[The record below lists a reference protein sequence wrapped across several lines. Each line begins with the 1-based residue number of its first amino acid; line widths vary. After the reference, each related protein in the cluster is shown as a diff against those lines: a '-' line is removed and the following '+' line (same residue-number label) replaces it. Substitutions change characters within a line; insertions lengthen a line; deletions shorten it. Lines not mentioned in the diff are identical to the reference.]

1 MGFLTITTSFFFL
14 FLLILF
20 PLTSSGPLRT
30 GSIYPNFTASHYQFI
45 DQGGAFL
52 QSTNG
57 TFKVSFT
64 KPTSNNSQYYL
75 SILHSLSNSII
86 WTANRNKPVSDS
98 SKLSL
103 SADGLAISDDDD
115 RFVWSTPMLDSPVSS
130 MQLQESGNLVLLDA
144 RNVSLWQSF
153 DSPTDAIVTGQTLR
167 VGKSLAASVSENDL
181 SVGEYSFVVTDG
193 DGVLQWN
200 QMTYWKLSMYSYAF
214 KDSDAPVSFLSV
226 NRTGLYLLASDG
238 SRFVLKVSLDAAGFR
253 IAKLEPSGRLIVSK
267 LVGDNLVQELA
278 IPVENCR
285 IPFFCKEIGL
295 CSGGSCSCPSGFHAE
310 LNGDC
315 VPINSSLSLPN
326 GCSATNASGLNSSI
340 TYLKLGNGVDYFAN
354 DFIQP
359 VKRGVGLSD
368 CQDLC
373 SWNCSCLG
381 IFHDDSS
388 ESCYF
393 IENHLGTLMSSS
405 DNERVRL
412 GYIKAMVLSSD
423 GSKKA
428 EDENGSK
435 FPVAGLVLIPSSL
448 LAIAIVVGFLWWRI
462 NSKRARAKV
471 IKLGSRNSSSEELE
485 LTSIAGLPRRFSYEE
500 LAAATDNFNTPIGSG
515 GFGTVYKGILQDK
528 SVVAVKKINSFGIQ
542 GKKEF
547 CTEITII
554 GNIHHVNLVR
564 LKGFC
569 AQGRQR
575 FLVYEYMNKG
585 SLDRTLFGNGSVL
598 EWRERFEIA
607 LGTARGLAY
616 LHTGCDHKIIHC
628 DVKPENILLHDKL
641 QVKISDF
648 GLSKLLTPEQS
659 SLFTTMRGTRGYLA
673 PEWLT
678 SSAISD
684 KTDVYSYGMV
694 LLEIISGRK
703 NSSLKIQSRSTE
715 KDSSGDGNGP
725 SSSSSPRESQRVYFP
740 LLALELHEQ
749 RRYLELADSRIEG
762 QVSDEDV
769 EKLVRI
775 ALCCVQEEPMLRPS
789 MANVVSML
797 EGGMPL
803 GEPRIESL
811 RFLRFYG
818 QRFNEAS
825 TIEESNEL
833 NLQFILQSETNGTNT
848 TGSYNSLSYISSQ
861 QVSGPR

>member
-1 MGFLTITTSFFFL
+1 M
-14 FLLILF
+14 
-20 PLTSSGPLRT
+20 
-30 GSIYPNFTASHYQFI
+30 
-45 DQGGAFL
+45 
-52 QSTNG
+52 QSENG
-57 TFKVSFT
+57 TFKVSFS
-64 KPTSNNSQYYL
+64 KPKSENSQYYL
-75 SILHSLSNSII
+75 SILHSISNSII
-86 WTANRNKPVSDS
+86 WTANRNKPVSDA
-98 SKLSL
+98 SKLIL
-103 SADGLAISDDDD
+103 SVNGLTITDDDD
-115 RFVWSTPMLDSPVSS
+115 RFVWSTPMLNSPVSS

-153 DSPTDAIVTGQTLR
+153 DSPTDAIVVGQSLG
-167 VGKSLAASVSENDL
+167 VGKSLAVSVSENDL

-200 QMTYWKLSMYSYAF
+200 QMTYWKLSMDRRAF
-214 KDSDAPVSFLSV
+214 KDSNAPVSFLSL
-226 NRTGLYLLASDG
+226 NRTGLYLFASDG
-238 SRFVLKVSLDAAGFR
+238 SRVVLKVSFDAADFR
-253 IAKLEPSGRLIVSK
+253 IAKLESSGRFIVSK
-267 LVGDNLVQELA
+267 LLGDNLVQELA
-278 IPVENCR
+278 IPVEDCR
-285 IPFFCKEIGL
+285 IPFFCKEIGF
-295 CSGGSCSCPSGFHAE
+295 CSKGICSCPSGFHAQI
-310 LNGDC
+310 NGDC
-315 VPINSSLSLPN
+315 LPVNSSLSLPN

-354 DFIQP
+354 DFVQP
-359 VKRGVGLSD
+359 VKRGLRLSD

-373 SWNCSCLG
+373 SRNCSCLG

-393 IENHLGTLMSSS
+393 IENHLGTIMSSS
-405 DNERVRL
+405 DSERVRL
-412 GYIKAMVLSSD
+412 GYIKAVVLSSD
-423 GSKKA
+423 GSNKDK
-428 EDENGSK
+428 DENGSK
-435 FPVAGLVLIPSSL
+435 FPVAGLVLIPSSGL
-448 LAIAIVVGFLWWRI
+448 IIIIIVVGFLWWRI
-462 NSKRARAKV
+462 NSKRARAEV

-485 LTSIAGLPRRFSYEE
+485 LINIAGLPRRFSYEE
-500 LAAATDNFNTPIGSG
+500 LAAATDNFNTQIGSG

-547 CTEITII
+547 CTEIAII

-628 DVKPENILLHDKL
+628 DVKPENILLHDNL

-648 GLSKLLTPEQS
+648 GLSKLLSPEQS

-694 LLEIISGRK
+694 LFEIISGRK
-703 NSSLKIQSRSTE
+703 NCSLQIQSRSTE
-715 KDSSGDGNGP
+715 KDSSSDGNGP
-725 SSSSSPRESQRVYFP
+725 SSPSSPRESRRVYFP

-749 RRYLELADSRIEG
+749 RKYMELADSRIEG
-762 QVSDEDV
+762 QVSNEDV

-775 ALCCVQEEPMLRPS
+775 ALCCVHEEPMVRPS

-818 QRFNEAS
+818 QRFIETS
-825 TIEESNEL
+825 TIEESNEQ
-833 NLQFILQSETNGTNT
+833 NRQFILQLETNGTNT
-848 TGSYNSLSYISSQ
+848 TVSYNSLSYISSQ